1 MDSTKKK
8 FKSKSFITFIIAW
21 VFIIL
26 LFSGVVIYFSPAG
39 RIANWTQWG
48 FLGLNK
54 LTWQGVHI
62 IFSILFVVGAVFHL
76 FFNWKVLMHYLISK
90 MTKGIHLKREL
101 AAATSIV
108 FVILAASIL
117 NVYPLWTI
125 VEWREEWKRRDSI
138 VETTPPL
145 PHTEDMTLTSIAALI
160 DIPVEEMCEILRGKG
175 YEIEDTGLPL
185 SQLAEL
191 NNTTP
196 EILYTEI
203 IGEGNV
209 TAVSQSLGEGGA
221 GLGRMSIEER
231 ERILEQEPEHEPEH
245 PVSQLGGS
253 PGYGR
258 KTVRELCIEAGIPVE
273 QGIQN
278 LMANGIS
285 ARSNDR
291 IRDLA
296 AAYNIRPSAILQYL
310 EKK

>member
-1 MDSTKKK
+1 
-8 FKSKSFITFIIAW
+8 
-21 VFIIL
+21 
-26 LFSGVVIYFSPAG
+26 
-39 RIANWTQWG
+39 
-48 FLGLNK
+48 
-54 LTWQGVHI
+54 
-62 IFSILFVVGAVFHL
+62 
-76 FFNWKVLMHYLISK
+76 
-90 MTKGIHLKREL
+90 
-101 AAATSIV
+101 
-108 FVILAASIL
+108 
-117 NVYPLWTI
+117 
-125 VEWREEWKRRDSI
+125 
-138 VETTPPL
+138 
-145 PHTEDMTLTSIAALI
+145 
-160 DIPVEEMCEILRGKG
+160 
-175 YEIEDTGLPL
+175 
-185 SQLAEL
+185 
-191 NNTTP
+191 
-196 EILYTEI
+196 EI

-291 IRDLA
+291 VRDLA